1 MITFTRTTG
10 YTPEGNPIKVTETIG
25 VGTTLYTQANSERIM
40 SDVWEWIT
48 SVYYWDPAT
57 GSVKSM
63 WLGDETTYTIDCEF
77 KTIADD
83 VQSAFYARNLKREL
97 ERADHEATI
106 PSKGRM
112 VKVTRG
118 KTAKGAEGKV
128 VVAIE
133 RPYGMG
139 WRSSLEM
146 KLGIA
151 LDDEMTTYVAKNG
164 KTYPT
169 HKNMVW
175 VWARNCEVVNP
186 EVNVPEVEERAMRI
200 ATNEVAELHRKTSEY
215 RKSKARFLGEALA
228 A

>member
-25 VGTTLYTQANSERIM
+25 VGTTLYTYAQSERIM
-40 SDVWEWIT
+40 SDIWEWVT

-57 GSVKSM
+57 GSIKSM
-63 WLGDETTYTIDCEF
+63 WLGEETTYTIDCDF
-77 KTIADD
+77 ATIADD
-83 VQSAFYARNLKREL
+83 VRKAYYDRNFKRQL
-97 ERADHEATI
+97 AIASDEAEV
-106 PSKGRM
+106 PAKGR
-112 VKVTRG
+112 VVRVVRG
-118 KTAKGAEGKV
+118 KTGKGAEGKV

-139 WRSSLEM
+139 WMSSLEM

-169 HKNMVW
+169 HKNMIW

-186 EVNVPEVEERAMRI
+186 EVDIEDVTYRATSI
-200 ATNEVAELHRKTSEY
+200 ANREVAELQQRCKG
-215 RKSKARFLGEALA
+215 REALA